1 MILDDIVANKKI
13 EIEKL
18 KAYFTP
24 EDFLEKIKGLKAIR
38 DFEKAL
44 LYDGRNPV
52 RIIAEVKKASPSKGI
67 LKKDFYPFDIALQ
80 YETFGAAAISVV
92 TEEKFFKGRFDYL
105 PPICQNLNIP
115 VLRKD
120 FIIDDLQVYETRAA
134 GADAILLIVALL
146 GKDRLKELMSLSSAL
161 KMPALVEV
169 HNEDEL
175 EIALDAGAKIIGVNN
190 RDLKTFQTDINTTIR
205 LAPYV
210 PKDKILVSE
219 SGINTFEDIMLLM
232 ENGAN
237 AFLIGETLVKEND
250 IGSKLKELRGVGR

>member
-1 MILDDIVANKKI
+1 MILDDIIANKKI
-13 EIEKL
+13 ELEKL
-18 KAYFTP
+18 KLYFTP
-24 EDFLEKIKGLKAIR
+24 EDFRERIGHLKPIR

-44 LYDGRNPV
+44 LPNGKNPV
-52 RIIAEVKKASPSKGI
+52 RIIAEVKKASPSKGV
-67 LKKDFYPFDIALQ
+67 LREDFFPFDIARV

-105 PPICQNLNIP
+105 PSICANLKIP

-120 FIIDDLQVYETRAA
+120 FIIDEIQIYETRAA
-134 GADAILLIVALL
+134 GADAVLLIVAIL
-146 GKDRLKELMSLSSAL
+146 GKDRLKALMDVCAEL
-161 KMPALVEV
+161 KMPAMVEV
-169 HNEDEL
+169 HDEREL
-175 EIALDAGAKIIGVNN
+175 EVALDAGASIVGVNN

-210 PKDKILVSE
+210 PKDRLLVSE

-237 AFLIGETLVKEND
+237 AFLIGETLVKEKD
-250 IGSKLKELRGVGR
+250 IGKKLKELRGVGR